1 MNVTATNKAS
11 HSIFFQGSSED
22 QASDD
27 GASQPEQSA
36 KKKKKKKRKKVKLCC
51 CLLVVVVHLHWSD
64 KLACMPHS
72 ELIHHVQGK
81 IKKSAVKH
89 KVGCHCSRGP
99 GDNRSKEA
107 SAAETEGGKRIDRTA
122 LGLSCRVGCG
132 VHFSGRTQPGTG
144 RIT

>member
-1 MNVTATNKAS
+1 
-11 HSIFFQGSSED
+11 
-22 QASDD
+22 
-27 GASQPEQSA
+27 
-36 KKKKKKKRKKVKLCC
+36 
-51 CLLVVVVHLHWSD
+51 
-64 KLACMPHS
+64 MPHS
-72 ELIHHVQGK
+72 DLIHLVQGK

-132 VHFSGRTQPGTG
+132 VHFSGRTQPGTEH
-144 RIT
+144 ITEILYYHTDHSSACQVMTLSLGHSGYGQMQGHACTQQHWLQCYYIIIYLAA